1 MEIQKETKLLEGFN
15 EITFDY
21 FSQDVTEE
29 EGEWI
34 TQWVD
39 EEMMPTKIKLNLVQ
53 GSTSLAYIIP
63 VRVGGE
69 IGESEEEELEDSD

>member
-1 MEIQKETKLLEGFN
+1 M
-15 EITFDY
+15 
-21 FSQDVTEE
+21 
-29 EGEWI
+29 
-34 TQWVD
+34 D
-39 EEMMPTKIKLNLVQ
+39 EEMRPTKIKLNLVQ